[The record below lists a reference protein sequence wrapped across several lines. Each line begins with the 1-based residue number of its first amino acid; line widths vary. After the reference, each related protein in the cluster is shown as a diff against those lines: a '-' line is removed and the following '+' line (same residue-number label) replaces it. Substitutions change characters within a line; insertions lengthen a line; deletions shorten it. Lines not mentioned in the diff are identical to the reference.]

1 MAQEALRVRVMEG
14 RVREA
19 EKKDISSVRGVLVDG
34 SCSRREGGRGNYLQE

>member
-19 EKKDISSVRGVLVDG
+19 EKKDMEF
-34 SCSRREGGRGNYLQE
+34 CEGGVSGWFG